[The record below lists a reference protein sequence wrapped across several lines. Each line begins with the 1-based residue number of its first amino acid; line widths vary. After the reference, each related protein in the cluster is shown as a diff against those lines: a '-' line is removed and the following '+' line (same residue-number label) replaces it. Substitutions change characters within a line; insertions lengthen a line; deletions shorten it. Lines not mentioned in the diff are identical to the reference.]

1 MGRRKKSNKVFH
13 VACHT
18 LNDIENGYHWIL
30 ENTGVL
36 EWELTSTVTKK
47 VKKYGKDK
55 VKILLEI
62 PFIVEEKVK
71 ILLDN
76 GGNE

>member
-1 MGRRKKSNKVFH
+1 MDKIKKLTKVYH

-36 EWELTSTVTKK
+36 EIELASTVTKK

-62 PFIVEEKVK
+62 PFVVEEKVT
-71 ILLDN
+71 ILLYN
-76 GGNE
+76 GENG